1 MLSADLVFLFLSL
14 QPLDCLSYPSP
25 LLLSP
30 VFTFVPSPPKIMAKT
45 VRLEPIAQ
53 ETSVETNGNLL
64 SVLLNKDLDVLKE
77 CGGRGMCATCH
88 IYVQEGM
95 ESLSSISRREQRTLE
110 VITTCKPSS
119 RLACQARVLQNGVVV
134 ELPPGMYINSIKDI
148 EALIGRR
155 ADQDLLH
162 PLTGKV
168 LVEAGKLIT
177 RSTLKQIEDTT
188 SFNVGSYFSHTT
200 DF

>member
-1 MLSADLVFLFLSL
+1 
-14 QPLDCLSYPSP
+14 
-25 LLLSP
+25 
-30 VFTFVPSPPKIMAKT
+30 MAKT

-53 ETSVETNGNLL
+53 DTSVETNGNLL
-64 SVLLNKDLDVLKE
+64 SILINKDLDVLKE

-88 IYVQEGM
+88 VYVKEGM
-95 ESLSSISRREQRTLE
+95 DSLSPVNRREQRTLE
-110 VITTCKPSS
+110 VITTCKPHS

-155 ADQDLLH
+155 AEQDLLH
-162 PLTGKV
+162 PLTGQV

-188 SFNVGSYFSHTT
+188 SFNVGNYFSHTT
-200 DF
+200 DS